1 MKHILIL
8 APVVLGLACAAPLA
22 AEEAREPSP
31 AVLKA
36 LEEIGTWDGTTE
48 SAELAGPYED
58 PLQQEIPFGQ
68 RSYYLVP
75 WRAYMDTWPAGKF
88 LDCLGINFNVSA
100 DEADATAAVLAEAGI
115 RSARVE
121 VGMGSF
127 RYEDPTQLSDPKG
140 VRRRLEALKKHGIR
154 PLVLLNANSG
164 WPCPI
169 KSLDVNLTQDAA
181 EGAREIYLDKT
192 GAVQPHYTGLRGMA
206 YQVAFPLIT
215 AVDKATGRCELS
227 APLPKPLKAGHVVLH
242 TLKYPP
248 LSFEFFADGKPN
260 PAAKETLDGWMT
272 YVASLCKLT
281 REALGTEGAADAGF
295 DLEVWNE
302 LTFGSQYLEDKNY
315 YGPPREFRKPR
326 FTWKGKGFGYEVLLA
341 ATVDTAA
348 DPANRLPGVA
358 VIDGFSNQRPW
369 ENGAGLRPGQAG
381 FSRHYYTG
389 LNAYHNF
396 DGNTGL
402 SSPETDVS
410 RRHQVLNAL
419 GKPEARMEK
428 DQAVMGTFFIPT
440 LRVAM
445 PESLFYGYKTELM
458 VRDLEPWPN
467 SMKGHGRY
475 SHPGT
480 GRHAQVWQTEFNFD
494 RQPWAEWLL
503 KQPGVKKDDPRL
515 AALMHHVGAK
525 ALLRTYVFQ
534 SHKGVRTVDVFAARE
549 PDTSLGVMPM
559 AFFDALKKA
568 GFQLTDGT
576 RALRGRQL
584 EVLGRAAR
592 LMKTGKP
599 IIEARPLTVTQLVE
613 EKPRLV
619 FRGDGS
625 PEHPDR
631 FHRDDFACLPYQL
644 DADRFAVACYV
655 VTRHMGHA
663 WAKDRDALD
672 PARYDMPDQP
682 FRLTLMNVRGE
693 GAKVSV
699 YEPMTDRT
707 APAEMLGAGGT
718 TLTVRLP
725 TSDCPRLL
733 LVQESRPGPLVLS
746 PKLTVAAD
754 GSAEVAFSTNVPK
767 ASYGTVSWGPLPDR
781 QAGGVQQVRGDATFT
796 CKIPKLEAGQGVRI
810 MIESDGLRAY
820 WPRWGHDTAGVRW

>member
-8 APVVLGLACAAPLA
+8 APAVLALACAAVM
-22 AEEAREPSP
+22 AEETREPSA

-36 LEEIGTWDGTTE
+36 LEEIGAWDGKTE

-75 WRAYMDTWPAGKF
+75 WRAYMDTWPAQRF

-100 DEADATAAVLAEAGI
+100 EEADATAAVLAEAGI

-127 RYEDPTQLSDPKG
+127 RYDDPTQLSDPTG
-140 VRRRLEALKKHGIR
+140 VRRRLEALKTRGIR
-154 PLVLLNANSG
+154 PLMLLNANSG

-169 KSLDVNLTQDAA
+169 KSHDVNLTKDAA

-192 GAVQPHYTGLRGMA
+192 DAVRPHYTGLRGMA
-206 YQVAFPLIT
+206 YQVAFPLIVS
-215 AVDKATGRCELS
+215 VDKAAGRCELS
-227 APLPKPLKAGHVVLH
+227 APLPKAIKAGRITLH

-248 LSFEFFADGKPN
+248 LSFETFADGRPN
-260 PAAKETLDGWMT
+260 AAAKETLDGWLV
-272 YVASLCKLT
+272 YVAGLCKFT
-281 REALGTEGAADAGF
+281 KQVLGTEGAPDAGF

-302 LTFGSQYLEDKNY
+302 LTFGSQYLEDKHY
-315 YGPPREFRKPR
+315 YSPAREFKKPR
-326 FTWKGKGFGYEVLLA
+326 FTYKGKGFGYEVLLA
-341 ATVDTAA
+341 MTVDYAN
-348 DPANRLPGVA
+348 DPSSGLPGVS

-369 ENGAGLRPGQAG
+369 ENGADMRPGQAG

-389 LNAYHNF
+389 LNAYRPF
-396 DGNTGL
+396 DGNSGL
-402 SSPETDVS
+402 VSPETDSS

-428 DQAVMGTFFIPT
+428 DQAVPGTFFIPT

-445 PESLFYGYKTELM
+445 PESLFHGYKTEVM
-458 VRDLEPWPN
+458 VRDLQPWPN

-503 KQPGVKKDDPRL
+503 KQPGASKDDPRL
-515 AALMHHVGAK
+515 IPLMEHLGAK
-525 ALLRTYVFQ
+525 AILRTYFFQ
-534 SHKGVRTVDVFAARE
+534 SHKGVRTVNVFAARE
-549 PDTSLGVMPM
+549 RETSLGVIPT
-559 AFFDALKKA
+559 AFFENLKKA
-568 GFQLTDGT
+568 NYQLTDEV
-576 RALRGRQL
+576 RALRGAQL
-584 EVLGRAAR
+584 RAVGRAAA
-592 LMKTGKP
+592 LMKTGRP
-599 IIEARPLTVTQLVE
+599 IAEARPLTLAKLVE

-619 FRGDGS
+619 FRGDGT

-644 DADRFAVACYV
+644 DAGRFAVAYYV
-655 VTRHMGHA
+655 VTRNMGHP
-663 WAKDRDALD
+663 WAKDRDLLD
-672 PARYDMPDQP
+672 PARYDMPDQT
-682 FRLTLMNVRGE
+682 FQATLVNVRGE

-699 YEPMTDRT
+699 YDPMTDREQ
-707 APAEMLGAGGT
+707 PAEVLGKGA
-718 TLTVRLP
+718 TLLAVRIAAA
-725 TSDCPRLL
+725 DYPRVLL
-733 LVQESRPGPLVLS
+733 IQEDRPGPLVLA
-746 PKLTVAAD
+746 PRLTCADD
-754 GSAEVAFSTNVPK
+754 GSAAVAFSTNVK
-767 ASYGTVSWGPLPDR
+767 EVSYGTVGWGPIPGR
-781 QAGGVQQVRGDATFT
+781 EAGGALQVRGGPDFT
-796 CKIPKLEAGQGVRI
+796 CKIPALPAGQGVRI
-810 MIESDGLRAY
+810 TVAADGLIAR
-820 WPRWGHDTAGVRW
+820 WPRWGYDTAGVRW

>member
-8 APVVLGLACAAPLA
+8 APAVLALACAALA
-22 AEEAREPSP
+22 PEEAREPSA

-36 LEEIGTWDGTTE
+36 LEEIGTWDGKTE

-75 WRAYMDTWPAGKF
+75 WRAYMDTWPARTF
-88 LDCLGINFNVSA
+88 LDCLGVNFNVSA

-127 RYEDPTQLSDPKG
+127 RYEDPAQPSDPKG
-140 VRRRLEALKKHGIR
+140 IRRRLEALKKHGIR
-154 PLVLLNANSG
+154 PLLLLNANSG

-169 KSLDVNLTQDAA
+169 KSLDANLTKGAA

-192 GAVQPHYTGLRGMA
+192 DSVQPHYTGLRGMA

-215 AVDKATGRCELS
+215 AADKATGRCELS

-248 LSFEFFADGKPN
+248 LAFEAFADGRPN
-260 PAAKETLDGWMT
+260 AAAKETLGGWMT
-272 YVASLCKLT
+272 YVAALAKLAK
-281 REALGTEGAADAGF
+281 EALGTEGAADAGF

-302 LTFGSQYLEDKNY
+302 LTFGSQYLDDKNY
-315 YGPPREFRKPR
+315 YSPPRDFRKPR
-326 FTWKGKGFGYEVLLA
+326 FTYKGKGFGYEVLLA
-341 ATVDTAA
+341 MTVDYAN
-348 DPANRLPGVA
+348 DPASRLPGVA

-369 ENGAGLRPGQAG
+369 ENGAGLWPGQAG

-402 SSPETDVS
+402 VSPETDSS

-419 GKPEARMEK
+419 GKPEAKMER
-428 DQAVMGTFFIPT
+428 DRAVLGTFFIPT
-440 LRVAM
+440 LRIAM

-458 VRDLEPWPN
+458 GRDLQPWPN

-480 GRHAQVWQTEFNFD
+480 GRHAQVWQTEFNLD

-503 KQPGVKKDDPRL
+503 KQPGVRKDDPRL
-515 AALMHHVGAK
+515 LSLMHHVGAK
-525 ALLRTYVFQ
+525 ALLRTYFFQ
-534 SHKGVRTVDVFAARE
+534 SHKGVHTVEVFAARE

-568 GFQLTDGT
+568 NFQLTDGV
-576 RALRGRQL
+576 RALRGPPL
-584 EVLGRAAR
+584 EALGRAATV
-592 LMKTGKP
+592 MKTGKP
-599 IIEARPLTVTQLVE
+599 IVEARPLAVTKLVE
-613 EKPRLV
+613 EQPRLV
-619 FRGDGS
+619 FRGDGT

-631 FHRDDFACLPYQL
+631 FNRDDFACLPYQL
-644 DADRFAVACYV
+644 DGDRFAVAYYV
-655 VTRHMGHA
+655 VTRNMGHV
-663 WAKDRDALD
+663 WAKDRDLLE
-672 PARYDMPDQP
+672 PARYDMPDQR
-682 FRLTLMNVRGE
+682 FRLTLTNVRGE

-699 YEPMTDRT
+699 YDPMTDRT
-707 APAEMLGAGGT
+707 APAEAVGRGGT
-718 TLTVRLP
+718 TLTVCLP
-725 TSDCPRLL
+725 TSDYPRLL
-733 LVQESRPGPLVLS
+733 VIEESQPGPLVLS
-746 PKLTVAAD
+746 PRLTVAAD
-754 GSAEVAFSTNVPK
+754 GSAEVSFSTNVKK
-767 ASYGTVSWGPLPDR
+767 ASYAAVSWGPLPDR
-781 QAGGVQQVRGDATFT
+781 QSGGSEQVRGDTAFT
-796 CKIPKLEAGQGVRI
+796 CKIPKLEVGQGVRI